1 MNNINYLELIN
12 SGNIDKLIVVGVL
25 ILSSLT
31 ARQSFYIW
39 GQYLDLIA

>member
-1 MNNINYLELIN
+1 MNNINYLELIA
-12 SGNIDKLIVVGVL
+12 GNIDKLIVVGVL